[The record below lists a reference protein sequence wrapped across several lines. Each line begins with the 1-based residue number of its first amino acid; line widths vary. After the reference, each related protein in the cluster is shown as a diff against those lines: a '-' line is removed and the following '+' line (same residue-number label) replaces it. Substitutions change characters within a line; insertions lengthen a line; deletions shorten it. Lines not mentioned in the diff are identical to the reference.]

1 MTMAVAMR
9 PAPFEMPVG
18 SSGIADFVRWLR
30 THPTAIVVAYLLGF
44 AYPLT
49 SLASALG
56 VVPELSASA
65 GGLRPFQDHGPGCD
79 ERTGRS

>member
-1 MTMAVAMR
+1 MAVAMR
-9 PAPFEMPVG
+9 PAPFDLQAG
-18 SSGIADFVRWLR
+18 SAGVAEFVRWLR

-56 VVPELSASA
+56 VVPSCRRAWCRGAFS
-65 GGLRPFQDHGPGCD
+65 
-79 ERTGRS
+79 GRWPRAP